1 MNEMTKRIQQIMY
14 PKAALIAYECETA
27 DFSRPQNY
35 LELRPINERGRM
47 GAGIPVTYEF
57 MNSLTESYTEGMNGT
72 PHGRIPPN
80 MLLCDPRKGH
90 EKYIWYNPPQK
101 RKMYFQSCLHITD
114 GTFNVPGIIYV
125 VEQESMDVH
134 AFKGTVPQE
143 QTELYLAPFFNVTG
157 ADVCLGNSS
166 LEKPLDTDFSGFQE
180 YWEKRFWL
188 SEFSHLGGSRN
199 PTRSNLVSVTEKVRE
214 NPFDYS
220 ELRPSGKKLKDILL

>member
-1 MNEMTKRIQQIMY
+1 MNEMTKQIQQIMY

-114 GTFNVPGIIYV
+114 GTFNV
-125 VEQESMDVH
+125 
-134 AFKGTVPQE
+134 
-143 QTELYLAPFFNVTG
+143 TG
-157 ADVCLGNSS
+157 ADVCLGNSA

-199 PTRSNLVSVTEKVRE
+199 PTRSNLVSVTEKARE

-220 ELRPSGKKLKDILL
+220 DLKPSGKKLKDILL

>member
-1 MNEMTKRIQQIMY
+1 MNEMTKQIQQIMY

-101 RKMYFQSCLHITD
+101 KK
-114 GTFNVPGIIYV
+114 NV
-125 VEQESMDVH
+125 
-134 AFKGTVPQE
+134 
-143 QTELYLAPFFNVTG
+143 
-157 ADVCLGNSS
+157 
-166 LEKPLDTDFSGFQE
+166 
-180 YWEKRFWL
+180 L
-188 SEFSHLGGSRN
+188 S
-199 PTRSNLVSVTEKVRE
+199 
-214 NPFDYS
+214 
-220 ELRPSGKKLKDILL
+220 ILSAHH

>member
-101 RKMYFQSCLHITD
+101 E
-114 GTFNVPGIIYV
+114 NVLPI
-125 VEQESMDVH
+125 
-134 AFKGTVPQE
+134 
-143 QTELYLAPFFNVTG
+143 
-157 ADVCLGNSS
+157 
-166 LEKPLDTDFSGFQE
+166 
-180 YWEKRFWL
+180 L
-188 SEFSHLGGSRN
+188 SAH
-199 PTRSNLVSVTEKVRE
+199 
-214 NPFDYS
+214 Y
-220 ELRPSGKKLKDILL
+220 

>member
-1 MNEMTKRIQQIMY
+1 MY

-27 DFSRPQNY
+27 DFSHPQNY

-134 AFKGTVPQE
+134 AFKGTGSPGTDGALPGTLLQCNRSGCLSG
-143 QTELYLAPFFNVTG
+143 ELVTG
-157 ADVCLGNSS
+157 KNRWTPIFPA
-166 LEKPLDTDFSGFQE
+166 
-180 YWEKRFWL
+180 
-188 SEFSHLGGSRN
+188 SRN
-199 PTRSNLVSVTEKVRE
+199 TGRNVSGLASSRIWEAAGTRHAATWF
-214 NPFDYS
+214 P
-220 ELRPSGKKLKDILL
+220 